1 MFCIYSVLLP
11 PHGCILLLLTC
22 YYIFSNQVL
31 LLLKLA
37 TPWNN
42 YSVWVYLISVDI
54 TNSKVKP
61 EQYNYKYCD
70 SYIQYSMQLEM
81 IYIMDSDYRFVF

>member
-1 MFCIYSVLLP
+1 M
-11 PHGCILLLLTC
+11 
-22 YYIFSNQVL
+22 
-31 LLLKLA
+31 
-37 TPWNN
+37 
-42 YSVWVYLISVDI
+42 ISLDI